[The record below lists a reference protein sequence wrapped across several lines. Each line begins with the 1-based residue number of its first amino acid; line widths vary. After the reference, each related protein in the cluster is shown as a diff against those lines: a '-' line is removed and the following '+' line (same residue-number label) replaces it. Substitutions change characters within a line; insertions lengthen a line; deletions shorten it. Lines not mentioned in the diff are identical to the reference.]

1 MKQSEV
7 ATAEQVQRTA
17 RIPSTEAEIPALNVT
32 SPEAEISGSN
42 MTDGHVDVYKTHG
55 TEWNSG

>member
-32 SPEAEISGSN
+32 EISGSN